1 MAKKK
6 KFETAL
12 KDLETIVKEMESG
25 ALSLEE
31 TLKKY
36 EDGIK
41 QSEFCLDILD
51 KTEKKISILKK
62 DQRGQLK
69 REPYENE

>member
-1 MAKKK
+1 MTKKK
-6 KFETAL
+6 IFETAL
-12 KDLETIVKEMESG
+12 KELETIVKEMELG
-25 ALSLEE
+25 TLSLEE

-36 EDGIK
+36 EAGIK

-62 DQRGQLK
+62 DQNGQLK